1 MCCVME
7 LLRRR
12 ADCLVV
18 FPSVFLLTT
27 WKLSLSYFTLSFDFK
42 NFAFIY
48 LFMFCVPSR
57 AGVRLGG
64 QLPGKHS
71 HLVSLVIVP
80 TSSLL
85 FTTFKT
91 DDIT

>member
-1 MCCVME
+1 M
-7 LLRRR
+7 L
-12 ADCLVV
+12 
-18 FPSVFLLTT
+18 LLTT
-27 WKLSLSYFTLSFDFK
+27 WQLFLSYLTLSFDFK

-48 LFMFCVPSR
+48 LFMFCVLSC

-64 QLPGKHS
+64 KHPGKLS

-80 TSSLL
+80 TFSRV